1 MSSLNKRNV
10 SRDTGSISK
19 KFEQGL
25 RLQAQDRHAEAVSRF
40 RKVLAAEPDHTE
52 ALCGLVQSLIATER
66 SDEAVRLL
74 DEVIDAALA
83 APSLAQLQDLA
94 AVCLTV
100 EYFEAAERLC
110 REILELNP
118 ACVTTLINLGAVLD
132 RQGETQA
139 AVDLLSRAIE
149 LDPGSASAY
158 GSLGRVLANAAML
171 DEAIAC
177 YRRAIELDPNRS
189 STYTN
194 LAAVLETSGRFEEML
209 LACEQALQINP
220 DCDATRW
227 NLARALLA
235 TGYIEEGWDMYGFG
249 FASGQR
255 LPLRPFPGL
264 IWEGEDLKDK
274 TIMVW
279 REQGLGDDILFST
292 CYTDLIAKAGHV
304 IIETN
309 PRLVSLYQRTWP
321 EATVRAE
328 TPTSTGHGN
337 YGKIDF
343 DVTAPAGMVAAQL
356 RRSLDA
362 FPAEVNRLVPD
373 PARVA
378 ECRAW
383 LDSLGPGPKIGLSWS
398 SRVVTKLRSLVYTDL
413 ADWKQLFAIEGA
425 HIINLQYTDVS
436 AEADALF
443 RDCRATLHS
452 MPDLDLFND
461 IEGAAALSSCLD
473 VAVAPASFPLV
484 LAAAVGVPCFHYLPQ
499 RVWTKLGTDGLPWLP
514 HVRCYVLESAP
525 SREALTASIA
535 ADVRAFTLG

>member
-1 MSSLNKRNV
+1 MSSLNKRNAT
-10 SRDTGSISK
+10 RETGSISK

-40 RKVLAAEPDHTE
+40 RKVIAAEPDNTE
-52 ALCGLVQSLIATER
+52 ALRGLARSLIATER

-74 DEVIDAALA
+74 DEVTDAALS
-83 APSLAQLQDLA
+83 APSLPQLQDIA
-94 AVCLTV
+94 AVCLSV
-100 EYFEAAERLC
+100 EHFEAAERLC
-110 REILELNP
+110 RQILDLDP
-118 ACVTTLINLGAVLD
+118 VSVITLTNLAYIVD
-132 RQGETQA
+132 RKGETQE

-149 LDPGSASAY
+149 IDPTSAAAY
-158 GSLGRVLANAAML
+158 GSLGRVLTNVAMF
-171 DEAIAC
+171 DDAIAC
-177 YRRAIELDPNRS
+177 YRRTIELDPGRS
-189 STYTN
+189 TTYSN
-194 LAAVLETSGRFEEML
+194 LAALYETTGRFDEML

-235 TGYIEEGWDMYGFG
+235 TGHIEEGWDMYGFG

-264 IWEGEDLKDK
+264 IWEGEELKDK

-292 CYTDLIAKAGHV
+292 CYSDLIAQAGHV

-362 FPAEVNRLVPD
+362 FPADVTRLVPD

-378 ECRAW
+378 DCRAW
-383 LDSLGPGPKIGLSWS
+383 LDSLGPGPKIGL
-398 SRVVTKLRSLVYTDL
+398 
-413 ADWKQLFAIEGA
+413 
-425 HIINLQYTDVS
+425 
-436 AEADALF
+436 
-443 RDCRATLHS
+443 
-452 MPDLDLFND
+452 
-461 IEGAAALSSCLD
+461 
-473 VAVAPASFPLV
+473 
-484 LAAAVGVPCFHYLPQ
+484 
-499 RVWTKLGTDGLPWLP
+499 
-514 HVRCYVLESAP
+514 
-525 SREALTASIA
+525 
-535 ADVRAFTLG
+535 

>member
-1 MSSLNKRNV
+1 MSSLNKRNA
-10 SRDTGSISK
+10 SRETGSIDK

-25 RLQAQDRHAEAVSRF
+25 RLQAQNRHAEAVSRF
-40 RKVLAAEPDHTE
+40 RKVLAAEPDHAE
-52 ALCGLVQSLIATER
+52 ALRGLARSLIATER
-66 SDEAVRLL
+66 ADEAVRLL
-74 DEVIDAALA
+74 DEATDAALA
-83 APSLAQLQDLA
+83 APSLAQLKDLA
-94 AVCLTV
+94 AVCLTI
-100 EYFEAAERLC
+100 EHFEAAERLC
-110 REILELNP
+110 RQILELDP
-118 ACVTTLINLGAVLD
+118 ASVTTLINLAYIVE
-132 RQGETQA
+132 RKGETQEG
-139 AVDLLSRAIE
+139 VDLLSRAIE
-149 LDPGSASAY
+149 IDPSSASAY
-158 GSLGRVLANAAML
+158 GALGRILANAAMF
-171 DEAIAC
+171 DDAIMC
-177 YRRAIELDPNRS
+177 YRRSIELDPLQS
-189 STYTN
+189 TTYTN
-194 LAAVLETSGRFEEML
+194 LAALFETTGRFDEML

-235 TGYIEEGWDMYGFG
+235 TGHIEEGWDMYGFG

-279 REQGLGDDILFST
+279 REQGLGDDLLFST
-292 CYTDLIAKAGHV
+292 CYTDLIARAGHV

-321 EATVRAE
+321 QATVRAE

-337 YGKIDF
+337 YGKVDF

-383 LDSLGPGPKIGLSWS
+383 LESLGPGPKIGLSWS

-443 RDCRATLHS
+443 RDCGATLHR
-452 MPDLDLFND
+452 MPGLDLFND

-473 VAVAPASFPLV
+473 AAVAPASFPLV
-484 LAAAVGVPCFHYLPQ
+484 LAAVLGVPCFHYLPR
-499 RVWTKLGTDGLPWLP
+499 RVWTKLGTDGLPWFP
-514 HVRCYVLESAP
+514 NVRCYALESAP
-525 SREALTASIA
+525 SREVLAAKIA